1 MINVP
6 EWKVFYEK
14 MENEAPFTI
23 EYPIC
28 GGAEECISACPM
40 GKKIWEMKP
49 MKVSF
54 MGIGKRIR
62 LKPFM
67 AHPEL
72 CKRCNICIEACPTGA
87 LRLKGNPVKSRF
99 ITILYSSLKVP
110 FKKKY
115 NLKFI
120 TTEEHKDAFRRNNDK
135 KLEFHLMN
143 KD

>member
-1 MINVP
+1 MENTV

-14 MENEAPFTI
+14 MKQKAPLTI

-28 GGAEECISACPM
+28 GGAEECITACPM
-40 GKKIWEMKP
+40 GREIWEMKP

-54 MGIGKRIR
+54 LGIGKRIR
-62 LKPFM
+62 LRPFM
-67 AHPEL
+67 IHPEL

-87 LRLKGNPVKSRF
+87 LKLKENPVKSRF
-99 ITILYSSLKVP
+99 ISILYNSLKVP

-120 TTEEHKDAFRRNNDK
+120 TTEEHKNAFKHNNSK
-135 KLEFHLMN
+135 QLK
-143 KD
+143 